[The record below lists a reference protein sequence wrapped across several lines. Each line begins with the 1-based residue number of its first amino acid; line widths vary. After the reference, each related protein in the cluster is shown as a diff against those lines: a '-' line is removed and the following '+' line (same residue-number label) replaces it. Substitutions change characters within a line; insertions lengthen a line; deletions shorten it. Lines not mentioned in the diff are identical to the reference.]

1 MKKVQLKVDGM
12 TCSACSS
19 GLEKYLLGKKGV
31 VFADVNLIL
40 GMVTIQYEDLSVLEL
55 QNYIKEA
62 GFFSPSLY
70 SFTDDRLVYFKRK
83 RNLILFFLLLL
94 VLMYVSMG
102 HMLSLPELFSYSTYP
117 FFYGM
122 LLLGICVCFLIYGF
136 DIIKSGFLN
145 FMHRMPNMDTL
156 VLLSV
161 FFSFCYSMF
170 GLFQIYQGNTSYI
183 HQLYFES
190 VAMVIYFVK
199 LGRFIEDLSKNK
211 TTAMIQNLVTITPK
225 SAMLKHGKELVSVTL
240 DEVQLGDILI
250 CRPNEKFAVDGE
262 VVTGV
267 CHADES
273 FITGEAIPVLKEK
286 GSHVLAGS
294 MNYDGTIEYKALK
307 IGKDSM
313 VSSIVNMVVSAL
325 GKKNQTERLADKV
338 SSYFVPFIVVVA
350 ILTFLVKNFFGLGFS
365 SSFHSFVTVLVV
377 ACPCALGL
385 AVPLVVSVS
394 YGLCAK
400 VGIMVKNGDVL
411 EKMRHVD
418 RIVFDKTGTLTY
430 GKLDIFQVFSY
441 LEEEEKLLRIVASVE
456 SFSTHPIASAFSKEK
471 LFTVDKFSSVAGM
484 GVEGV
489 IEGVS
494 YYIGNQKLLK
504 RHGIEDFHEGDYQHL
519 IDQGCSILYVVRDD
533 QVIGL
538 IGVRDVV
545 RKDMRQVISSLI
557 SQNIIPVMLTGDNL
571 DAARIVAK
579 EVGIEEIH
587 ADVLP
592 KDKASIVQGYVS
604 GGNTVV
610 MIGDGVNDAVALV
623 EADVGISISDGTDV
637 ASDASD
643 VVLMNHN
650 LSNLLDFI
658 DISKKSYRII
668 VENLFWAFF
677 YNVCMIPIAIGVL
690 EPFGI
695 VLNPMIAS
703 FCMMISSLTVVFNS
717 LRLRVIVKKK
727 G

>member
-1 MKKVQLKVDGM
+1 
-12 TCSACSS
+12 
-19 GLEKYLLGKKGV
+19 
-31 VFADVNLIL
+31 
-40 GMVTIQYEDLSVLEL
+40 
-55 QNYIKEA
+55 
-62 GFFSPSLY
+62 
-70 SFTDDRLVYFKRK
+70 
-83 RNLILFFLLLL
+83 
-94 VLMYVSMG
+94 
-102 HMLSLPELFSYSTYP
+102 
-117 FFYGM
+117 
-122 LLLGICVCFLIYGF
+122 
-136 DIIKSGFLN
+136 
-145 FMHRMPNMDTL
+145 
-156 VLLSV
+156 
-161 FFSFCYSMF
+161 
-170 GLFQIYQGNTSYI
+170 
-183 HQLYFES
+183 
-190 VAMVIYFVK
+190 
-199 LGRFIEDLSKNK
+199 
-211 TTAMIQNLVTITPK
+211 
-225 SAMLKHGKELVSVTL
+225 
-240 DEVQLGDILI
+240 
-250 CRPNEKFAVDGE
+250 
-262 VVTGV
+262 
-267 CHADES
+267 
-273 FITGEAIPVLKEK
+273 
-286 GSHVLAGS
+286 
-294 MNYDGTIEYKALK
+294 
-307 IGKDSM
+307 
-313 VSSIVNMVVSAL
+313 
-325 GKKNQTERLADKV
+325 
-338 SSYFVPFIVVVA
+338 
-350 ILTFLVKNFFGLGFS
+350 
-365 SSFHSFVTVLVV
+365 
-377 ACPCALGL
+377 
-385 AVPLVVSVS
+385 
-394 YGLCAK
+394 
-400 VGIMVKNGDVL
+400 MVKNGDVL

-430 GKLDIFQVFSY
+430 GKLDIFQVFTY

-471 LFTVDKFSSVAGM
+471 LFTVDKFSCVAGM

-504 RHGIEDFHEGDYQHL
+504 RHGIEDFHEDDYQHL

-658 DISKKSYRII
+658 DISKKSYCII